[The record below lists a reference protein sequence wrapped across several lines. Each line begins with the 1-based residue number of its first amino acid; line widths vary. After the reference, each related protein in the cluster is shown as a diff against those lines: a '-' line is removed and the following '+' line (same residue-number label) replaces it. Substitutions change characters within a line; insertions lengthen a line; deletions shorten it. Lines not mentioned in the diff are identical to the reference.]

1 MTATRPS
8 PASVRADYMAGL
20 EAQGLKAPQ
29 RFILARLWAG
39 LASNFIFEAEVAI
52 RDQYDDVEAQMEKD
66 DDNRWYLI
74 LTGRPRHEPMTF
86 GRAA

>member
-20 EAQGLKAPQ
+20 EAQGLKAPV
-29 RFILARLWAG
+29 RIEIARVWAG
-39 LASNFIFEAEVAI
+39 SPGHIVL
-52 RDQYDDVEAQMEKD
+52 RVEADIRGEFD
-66 DDNRWYLI
+66 AVDVHWDTTDEGLHYNVI
-74 LTGRPRHEPMTF
+74 TGVRRHEPMTF